1 MPNKIGL
8 YDRNDP
14 SFKVYKEFDNY
25 LNKHEVYA
33 VKGDYFLTYRK
44 SNSKFKGGYL
54 EGQFEMPVKALEWL
68 LAVMARFKL
77 PEQVGGYPN
86 SQFTDFLYLSSDD
99 DISVFRGLHHG
110 LGEMAFIVK
119 NKGRSGYIS
128 DMPPQEWDIIDRV
141 VEEHNLLP
149 VMTQIV
155 KDYNDG
161 KL

>member
-1 MPNKIGL
+1 
-8 YDRNDP
+8 
-14 SFKVYKEFDNY
+14 VYKEFDNY
-25 LNKHEVYA
+25 LNVHEVYG
-33 VKGDYFLTYRK
+33 VKGDYFFAYSK
-44 SNSKFKGGYL
+44 NSFMTAGEYL
-54 EGQFEMPVKALEWL
+54 EGQFEMPVKAVEWL

-77 PEQVGGYPN
+77 PENLGGYPN
-86 SQFTDFLYLSSDD
+86 GQFTDFLYMSKDD

-119 NKGRSGYIS
+119 NKGRNGYIS

-155 KDYNDG
+155 QDYNDG
-161 KL
+161 KS